1 MPKAQLTKLR
11 HIVPTRRERRYR
23 RSMKILL
30 LQLKRIG
37 DLVLTLPAMR
47 ALREKFPQADVTL
60 VVAAQCAEL
69 LPAISTV
76 DHAYVGHRNL
86 RDIGLFFTIARRK
99 FDCCVDFTQN
109 DRTAI
114 LTFLSGAPKRI
125 GASRVQV
132 RSARRARV
140 YNEFAHLRLKEM
152 HTIDYNLALLEPLGI
167 TNARVDLRLDLPEH
181 ARAKARELLHAAHI
195 DNDFV
200 VVHPG
205 SARAEKFWEAERW
218 AAVIAHAQ
226 TQLQTSVVMT
236 AGKWRFEQEHI
247 RRIKQRAGN
256 AIVDLSGKTDLLTLA
271 AVISRARLLVT
282 VDSAAMHLAATQR
295 TPQVILFGPTN
306 PFHWRPREGGALILQ
321 GDSAAPV
328 TTFVPK
334 QSRASMRQIST
345 EAVISGMDALLSAVA
360 ARS

>member
-1 MPKAQLTKLR
+1 
-11 HIVPTRRERRYR
+11 V
-23 RSMKILL
+23 KILL

-37 DLVLTLPAMR
+37 DLILTLPAID
-47 ALREKFPQADVTL
+47 AVREKFRDAEITL
-60 VVAAQCAEL
+60 VVAKECAEL

-76 DHAYVGHRNL
+76 DEAHVARRNL
-86 RDIGLFFTIARRK
+86 RDISLFFTIARQK
-99 FDCCVDFTQN
+99 FDCCIDFTQN
-109 DRTAI
+109 DRSAI
-114 LTFLSGAPKRI
+114 LTFLSGAPQRV

-132 RSARRARV
+132 QSAWRARV
-140 YNEFAHLRLKEM
+140 YNAFAHVRLKEM

-167 TNARVDLRLDLPEH
+167 RSARADFQLQLPENARKKASALLR
-181 ARAKARELLHAAHI
+181 AAKI
-195 DNDFV
+195 DNHFV

-205 SARAEKFWEAERW
+205 SARAEKFWEPERW

-226 TQLQTSVVMT
+226 TRLQTAVVMT
-236 AGKWRFEQEHI
+236 GGMWRFEQEHI
-247 RRIKQRAGN
+247 RQIKQHAGR

-306 PFHWRPREGGALILQ
+306 PFHWRPRGSAAVILQ
-321 GDSAAPV
+321 GDARQPV

-334 QSRASMRQIST
+334 QPRASMRQIST
-345 EAVISGMDALLSAVA
+345 EAVINGMNALLSPAA
-360 ARS
+360 ARSS